1 MGIYWPWSIYLHCFV
16 LGEDSH
22 IVGWGPGGIRNNIG
36 VGCCACMTL
45 FLANFSSMFRVV
57 WSWYYTKM
65 TTCTYVHA
73 LLYSF
78 PSPLRL
84 STPSF
89 PLSLLLTCYSSS
101 LPSLYLPP
109 LMIPTLLSYLATF
122 SRYSTMASSSRLQ
135 ERTGRMPKSPSLLPS
150 RASEALHLHCL
161 HESSALRGLHHV
173 SCLVWHYQR
182 ALVVIMKFNLMNTI
196 RPSKTAMVK
205 MNLELFVAINL
216 QIFVQHP
223 RDVLPFLLLPPLLC
237 WTLRLLR

>member
-1 MGIYWPWSIYLHCFV
+1 MYMHYYI
-16 LGEDSH
+16 
-22 IVGWGPGGIRNNIG
+22 
-36 VGCCACMTL
+36 L
-45 FLANFSSMFRVV
+45 FLLLSSF
-57 WSWYYTKM
+57 
-65 TTCTYVHA
+65 
-73 LLYSF
+73 LPP
-78 PSPLRL
+78 PSL
-84 STPSF
+84 SPSCF
-89 PLSLLLTCYSSS
+89 LTCYSSS

-109 LMIPTLLSYLATF
+109 LLIPTLLSYLATF

-216 QIFVQHP
+216 QTFVQHP
-223 RDVLPFLLLPPLLC
+223 KDVLPFLLLPPLLH
-237 WTLRLLR
+237 